1 MAASATFSLIKW
13 RASSKVCAHISH
25 AADSIIRYPHTG
37 FGAAIGSGAYAP
49 GLQAGGSSTRGSTQG
64 ALLGKGAA
72 TLTKKVKDEE
82 LRKRLETYHVFQE
95 LIEH

>member
-1 MAASATFSLIKW
+1 M
-13 RASSKVCAHISH
+13 
-25 AADSIIRYPHTG
+25 
-37 FGAAIGSGAYAP
+37 
-49 GLQAGGSSTRGSTQG
+49 
-64 ALLGKGAA
+64 GKGAA